1 MENVEKRGLE
11 NISVVQAAR
20 LAAGIKVL
28 KVEMEEV
35 DTFEGCLG

>member
-1 MENVEKRGLE
+1 MEKIEKRGLE

-20 LAAGIKVL
+20 LAAGIKAV

-35 DTFEGCLG
+35 DRFEGCLG